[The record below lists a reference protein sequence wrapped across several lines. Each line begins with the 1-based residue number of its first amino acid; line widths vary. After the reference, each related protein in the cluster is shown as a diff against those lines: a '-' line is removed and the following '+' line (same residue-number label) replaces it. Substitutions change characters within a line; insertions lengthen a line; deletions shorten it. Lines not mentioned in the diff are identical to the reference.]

1 MGTAFLTREEMAAD
15 LRIQDVEATAGGR
28 RTRCDINAAIHVATL
43 HGYEFV
49 AGFGFL
55 FGKDCLAAAGYVDDL
70 NT

>member
-43 HGYEFV
+43 RGYEFV
-49 AGFGFL
+49 AGFGSL
-55 FGKDCLAAAGYVDDL
+55 FGKDCPAASRYGDDL